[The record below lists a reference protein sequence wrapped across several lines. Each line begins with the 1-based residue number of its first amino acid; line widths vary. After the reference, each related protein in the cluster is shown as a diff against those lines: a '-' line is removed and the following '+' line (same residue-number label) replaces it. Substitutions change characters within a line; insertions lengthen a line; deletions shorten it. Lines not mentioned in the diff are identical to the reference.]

1 MNSSDRI
8 CPHLHLPL
16 QSGSDAILKAMNRQ
30 YTKAEYKGLI
40 AELRSRIHG
49 LTISTDLIL
58 GFPGETDELFQET
71 METLEELKFSH
82 IHAFP
87 YSQRPGTPAAAMAN
101 QVDSQVKKERVEIV
115 NALSVRQKDEL
126 LARMVGKTVHVLIE
140 RQDGTNGEGFSEN
153 YERVCAEGLTEPCE
167 GAIVPV
173 VLDRADNHILYGTL
187 KEDA

>member
-1 MNSSDRI
+1 
-8 CPHLHLPL
+8 
-16 QSGSDAILKAMNRQ
+16 
-30 YTKAEYKGLI
+30 
-40 AELRSRIHG
+40 
-49 LTISTDLIL
+49 
-58 GFPGETDELFQET
+58 
-71 METLEELKFSH
+71 
-82 IHAFP
+82 
-87 YSQRPGTPAAAMAN
+87 MAN

-115 NALSVRQKDEL
+115 NALSARQKDEL

-140 RQDGTNGEGFSEN
+140 RQDGAKGEGFSEN

>member
-1 MNSSDRI
+1 
-8 CPHLHLPL
+8 
-16 QSGSDAILKAMNRQ
+16 
-30 YTKAEYKGLI
+30 
-40 AELRSRIHG
+40 
-49 LTISTDLIL
+49 
-58 GFPGETDELFQET
+58 
-71 METLEELKFSH
+71 METPGRAEISH

-101 QVDSQVKKERVEIV
+101 QVNSQVKKERVEIV
-115 NALSVRQKDEL
+115 NALSARQKDEL

-140 RQDGTNGEGFSEN
+140 RQDGAKGEAFGN